1 MNRGIRIIRLV
12 ILVVSCVAL
21 FSCKMS
27 TGQLAEE
34 VQKNIVETWSENGI
48 TLRVTKDLLLVK
60 KSNTE
65 YSGLMTVS
73 AFGETEQLTVNV
85 IYDGESFSWK
95 IEGF

>member
-1 MNRGIRIIRLV
+1 
-12 ILVVSCVAL
+12 
-21 FSCKMS
+21 MS
-27 TGQLAEE
+27 TGQLAKE